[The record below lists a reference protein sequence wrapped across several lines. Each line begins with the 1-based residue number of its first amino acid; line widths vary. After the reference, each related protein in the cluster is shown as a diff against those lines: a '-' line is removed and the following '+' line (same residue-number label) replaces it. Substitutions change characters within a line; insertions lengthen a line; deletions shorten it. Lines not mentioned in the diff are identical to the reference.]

1 MTKRIRITIDDEVV
15 EAELFESKAPKTVA
29 GLWDALPLRERTIQ
43 TRWSGDA
50 WRTQEEHKLTNVGDG
65 IENVAD
71 KLQAGDVI
79 YFPSYAVDRYKVGIA
94 YGQAR
99 WLNPFCVPLD
109 VAHIGR
115 VDVGLDKFVAKCEQI
130 IFAGPLD
137 VVIER
142 AE

>member
-1 MTKRIRITIDDEVV
+1 MTKRIRITIDGAVA

-29 GLWDALPLRERTIQ
+29 GLWDTLPMRERTIQ

-50 WRTQEEHKLTNVGDG
+50 WRTENEHKLTNVEDG

-71 KLQAGDVI
+71 KLQGGDII
-79 YFPSYAVDRYKVGIA
+79 YFPSYQVDRYKIGIA

-99 WLNPFCVPLD
+99 WLNPFCIPLD

-115 VDVGLDKFVAKCEQI
+115 VDVGLEDFIARCERI
-130 IFAGPLD
+130 IFNGPLD
-137 VVIER
+137 VVLER